1 MSGVMQLRHIYVNIS
16 DGCLILCLPVIKA
29 QDFQK
34 LKNVLRNMKSIQII
48 TIFIEIP
55 FLGNQLL
62 YVFMRCLIG
71 ILSSFL
77 LYPWFSYFNTLI
89 QFHCDVCNAINSSP
103 HMLDLKGMSYKHW
116 KTTFP
121 ETSAQHKPGSLT
133 DMDWRLIS
141 IVWMCCLET
150 QLNKIS

>member
-77 LYPWFSYFNTLI
+77 LYP
-89 QFHCDVCNAINSSP
+89 
-103 HMLDLKGMSYKHW
+103 
-116 KTTFP
+116 
-121 ETSAQHKPGSLT
+121 
-133 DMDWRLIS
+133 
-141 IVWMCCLET
+141 
-150 QLNKIS
+150 